1 MSLIPVRGD
10 RPAVVPWQGGR
21 VFVSV
26 HDAEHLRQRAAW
38 KKALAEAHPDAGGTS
53 LRFDRVRRQRERWE
67 AAEREWYAQY
77 GLVPPPVG
85 EKPPTRSEV
94 LAAWPTARGGNR
106 RLLELLAD
114 GAPHLVAECAA
125 VTGPSK
131 HAVRKSVFDL
141 RARGFDVVLELPV
154 QTGLSGRSY
163 RLRRV
168 A

>member
-10 RPAVVPWQGGR
+10 RPAIVPWQGGR

-38 KKALAEAHPDAGGTS
+38 KKALAEAHPDAGGTT

-94 LAAWPTARGGNR
+94 LAAWPRAWGRTR

-114 GAPHLVAECAA
+114 GAPHLLSECRAA
-125 VTGPSK
+125 AGRY
-131 HAVRKSVFDL
+131 AGQAAYDL
-141 RARGFDVVLELPV
+141 RQHGFDVVLELPV

>member
-10 RPAVVPWQGGR
+10 RPAIVPWQGGR

-38 KKALAEAHPDAGGTS
+38 KRELAAAHPDAGGS
-53 LRFDRVRRQRERWE
+53 NLRFDRVRRQRERWDE
-67 AAEREWYAQY
+67 SERAWYAQY

-85 EKPPTRSEV
+85 EPPPTRSEA
-94 LAAWPTARGGNR
+94 LAAWPRARGGTR

-114 GAPHLVAECAA
+114 GAPHLTSECRAVAGRSA
-125 VTGPSK
+125 G
-131 HAVRKSVFDL
+131 KSVFDL
-141 RARGFDVVLELPV
+141 RKHGFDVVLELPI

-168 A
+168 T